1 MNPDDDLRA
10 VLRRAG
16 AAADS
21 AIDLVDTALAL
32 AALERRTR
40 LGWYRSHLARLVDE
54 VGEAARGVGA
64 GVEGPAE
71 VLRAV
76 LFDRYGYHGDQVTY
90 EDLQNANLMRVIDR
104 RKGLPVALG
113 ILYIH
118 IARAQGWECAGLN
131 FPGHFL
137 IRLDRD
143 GERAILDPFDGG
155 QMRGP
160 AELRGLL
167 KTFMGQDEELSPEHY
182 APVGNRAV
190 LLRLQNNLKT
200 RHATEGRFEAA
211 VRVLDTMLTLAPRE
225 AHLWREA
232 GLMRA
237 RLGQYDAAIEA
248 LDRFIA
254 NADGDRVRHEA
265 ATLVQQ
271 LKARLN

>member
-1 MNPDDDLRA
+1 MLF
-10 VLRRAG
+10 
-16 AAADS
+16 
-21 AIDLVDTALAL
+21 
-32 AALERRTR
+32 
-40 LGWYRSHLARLVDE
+40 RS
-54 VGEAARGVGA
+54 
-64 GVEGPAE
+64 PAE
-71 VLRAV
+71 ALRSV

-90 EDLQNANLMRVIDR
+90 EDLQNANMMRVIDR

-118 IARAQGWECAGLN
+118 LARALGWDCSGLN

-155 QMRGP
+155 QVRGP
-160 AELRGLL
+160 AEMRGLL
-167 KTFMGQDEELSPEHY
+167 KTFLGHDAELTPEHY
-182 APVGNRAV
+182 APVGNRSV
-190 LLRLQNNLKT
+190 LLRLQNNLKS
-200 RHATEGRFEAA
+200 RHAAEGRFEEAMK
-211 VRVLDTMLTLAPRE
+211 VLDTMLALAPRE

-237 RLGQYDAAIEA
+237 RLGEYGAAIEA

-254 NADGDRVRHEA
+254 HAQGDRVRHEA